1 MTITKKVSITYRK
14 NLYNAIFLIEK
25 ESRTRSMW
33 NGNSGPLLTNL
44 LMSKFLKVHL
54 SRLDQDLL
62 LRLIMQ
68 ESFNAVY
75 LLK

>member
-1 MTITKKVSITYRK
+1 
-14 NLYNAIFLIEK
+14 
-25 ESRTRSMW
+25 MW

-54 SRLDQDLL
+54 SRQDHDLL